1 MRPVIKRGLR
11 AVWRDHRTLQLG
23 LDPARCVVLADL
35 EPPAAAYVL
44 GIDGSRTREQLLV
57 AAPDHGLTTAEADVL
72 LTALETARIVDD
84 QTAVEA
90 ALATMS
96 AGPRTRLREEV
107 AAAALAAS
115 ALGGGAEAVA
125 RRTSRSVLVV
135 GGGRTAATTAVLLD
149 AAGIRV
155 DTSSDLAAEQV
166 ESTRGDAVVLASGGW
181 PLPQLTAA
189 LTTSG
194 VAHLPVTL
202 CEGEAV
208 VGPYVVPGRSPCLRC
223 RSLHR
228 TGRDPAW
235 PLLEAQLAAPTT
247 HEPAATATTEALAG
261 ALAARLVVAVLDAV
275 GASAADGRV
284 DPELVA
290 TAYVLPVG
298 APVPRPR
305 PVPWHPA
312 CGCRWSAVA

>member
-1 MRPVIKRGLR
+1 MRPVIKRGVR
-11 AVWRDHRTLQLG
+11 VVWRDRRTLQLG

-35 EPPAAAYVL
+35 APPAAAYVL

-57 AAPDHGLTTAEADVL
+57 AAPGHGLSPAEADVL
-72 LTALETARIVDD
+72 LTALETARVVDD
-84 QTAVEA
+84 QTAVES
-90 ALATMS
+90 ALAGMDP
-96 AGPRTRLREEV
+96 APRARLRDEM
-107 AAAALAAS
+107 AAAALATS
-115 ALGGGAEAVA
+115 TPGGGAAAVA
-125 RRTSRSVLVV
+125 RRNSQRVRVV
-135 GGGRTAATTAVLLD
+135 GESRTAATTAVLLD
-149 AAGIRV
+149 AAGMRV
-155 DTSSDLAAEQV
+155 DTSAELPP
-166 ESTRGDAVVLASGGW
+166 EEAETTRGDAVVLAAGGW

-189 LTTSG
+189 LTTAG
-194 VAHLPVTL
+194 IAHLPVTL

-208 VGPYVVPGRSPCLRC
+208 VGPYVVPGRTPCLRC

-247 HEPAATATTEALAG
+247 HEPAAAATTEALAG
-261 ALAARLVVAVLDAV
+261 ALAARLVIAVLDATGE
-275 GASAADGRV
+275 GAGVEQV
-284 DPELVA
+284 DPALVA

-298 APVPRPR
+298 APLPRPR